1 MHFRLTTECSLC
13 LHYAPLS
20 SSNSRH
26 CSHSN
31 TVLGAS
37 LQSRVVEA
45 AGGEP
50 KMVSLLSHTIVPLFL
65 YSTWYCE
72 MFTTLCGVIQFTLR
86 AAIPDATVLVKE
98 TPLTLEGTDRET
110 VRYQKKL
117 LHCYIC
123 SD

>member
-1 MHFRLTTECSLC
+1 MLHSPVPTADTALTLTLYSVP
-13 LHYAPLS
+13 AS
-20 SSNSRH
+20 SPV
-26 CSHSN
+26 
-31 TVLGAS
+31 TVAE
-37 LQSRVVEA
+37 V

-50 KMVSLLSHTIVPLFL
+50 EMVSLLSHTTVPLFL